1 MRFGSKLRNELQI
14 IVLQNAQKYFSIE
27 MAEKENSQFRTLR
40 TDILNNIV
48 GTQFSKGKFVF
59 VFSNNY
65 SPVLAGLYN
74 QLISI
79 FRY

>member
-59 VFSNNY
+59 VFSVFFY
-65 SPVLAGLYN
+65 
-74 QLISI
+74 
-79 FRY
+79 